1 MDEVNVSR
9 VTEFFLLGLSHDK
22 DQKMTLFA
30 GFLLTYLLTLLGNSL
45 IIIATNNDPRLNYPM
60 YFFLGNLSFVDICFS
75 SVTAPLMLANLL
87 RERKTITFK
96 GCMSQLFFLFCTAS
110 MECFVLAI
118 MAYDRLVAISNPLRY
133 FYIMNS
139 KRCLGLI
146 VLCWIFTSLHSLLH
160 VCIVS
165 SMNFCGPN
173 KIREHFCDLPPL
185 LALSCSDKSQYDLL
199 VFTEGSLVTMSPFIF
214 IVVSYCRILKIIL
227 TMQSTSGRHQTFSTC
242 SSHLT
247 SVGLFFGT
255 VFFTYFRPSSSNSV
269 EDDRSV
275 TVVYSTL
282 TPLLNPFIYS
292 LRNKQV
298 KESLKK
304 IFSQIITPPV
314 RSIFGVK
321 LLL

>member
-9 VTEFFLLGLSHDK
+9 VTEFFLLGLSHDQ
-22 DQKMTLFA
+22 DQKMTHFV

-45 IIIATNNDPRLNYPM
+45 IIMVTNKDPRLNSPM

-75 SVTAPLMLANLL
+75 SLTAPVMLANLL

-110 MECFVLAI
+110 MECFVLAV
-118 MAYDRLVAISNPLRY
+118 MAYDRLVAIRNPLRY
-133 FYIMNS
+133 FSIMDR
-139 KRCLGLI
+139 KTCLGLI
-146 VLCWIFTSLHSLLH
+146 VFCWIFTLLHSLLH

-185 LALSCSDKSQYDLL
+185 LALSCSDTSQYDLL
-199 VFTEGSLVTMSPFIF
+199 VFTEGSLVTMSPFVF
-214 IVVSYCRILKIIL
+214 VVFSYCRIRKIIL
-227 TMQSTSGRHQTFSTC
+227 MRSSSGRHQAFSTC

-255 VFFTYFRPSSSNSV
+255 VFFTYFHPSSSNSV

-275 TVVYSTL
+275 TVVYSIL

-292 LRNKQV
+292 LRNKQI
-298 KESLKK
+298 ESLKK
-304 IFSQIITPPV
+304 IFPKSSLYP
-314 RSIFGVK
+314 
-321 LLL
+321 